1 MNSYVRAWKKPLGK
15 NSKRLN
21 MYYIYIALD
30 CLNWERP
37 PFRLAR
43 KLAWFWP
50 RLARY
55 LIFLAKYPFF
65 LLRISWLIGASGSGF
80 IFLEPPIRLGDSQ
93 FANRV
98 LGQSSNLSG
107 YKKSPKSLIYK
118 GFRHCALASLAR
130 FERAAFRLGVTFLPF
145 FHCFSKFFSGRFCS
159 KKPLKSRAL
168 SRIKVWKSLSLSD
181 SVFHKLLASVSRN
194 GESHEIF
201 DLNHKRVDGTNS
213 AWYDSQILVRIQFE
227 TINIAI
233 FLPFSL
239 VWSLE
244 MITTFGLIYMNIIL

>member
-1 MNSYVRAWKKPLGK
+1 
-15 NSKRLN
+15 

-43 KLAWFWP
+43 KLAWFWS

-65 LLRISWLIGASGSGF
+65 LLRISWLIGANGSGF
-80 IFLEPPIRLGDSQ
+80 IFLEPSIRLADSQ

-118 GFRHCALASLAR
+118 GFGRCALASLAR
-130 FERAAFRLGVTFLPF
+130 FERAAFRLGGERSIL
-145 FHCFSKFFSGRFCS
+145 
-159 KKPLKSRAL
+159 L
-168 SRIKVWKSLSLSD
+168 SYRD
-181 SVFHKLLASVSRN
+181 SFQSYSIFPKLLAST
-194 GESHEIF
+194 
-201 DLNHKRVDGTNS
+201 DLKSVQLGNNFSVQWNFKNS
-213 AWYDSQILVRIQFE
+213 GFSPVMRLSQSFLCLGSTLPTLCSYCAICVLANCI
-227 TINIAI
+227 IIAD
-233 FLPFSL
+233 FYKKSK
-239 VWSLE
+239 
-244 MITTFGLIYMNIIL
+244 

>member
-1 MNSYVRAWKKPLGK
+1 MNSYVRAWKKPLGE

-43 KLAWFWP
+43 KLAWFWS

-65 LLRISWLIGASGSGF
+65 QLRISWLIGANGSGF
-80 IFLEPPIRLGDSQ
+80 IFLEPSIRLADSQ

-118 GFRHCALASLAR
+118 GFGHCALASAR
-130 FERAAFRLGVTFLPF
+130 WLEHPTYRLGVTIITIISLIVVLHDSRSTPNYPVL
-145 FHCFSKFFSGRFCS
+145 SGVR
-159 KKPLKSRAL
+159 
-168 SRIKVWKSLSLSD
+168 SLFNVND
-181 SVFHKLLASVSRN
+181 SS
-194 GESHEIF
+194 
-201 DLNHKRVDGTNS
+201 
-213 AWYDSQILVRIQFE
+213 
-227 TINIAI
+227 
-233 FLPFSL
+233 
-239 VWSLE
+239 
-244 MITTFGLIYMNIIL
+244 

>member
-1 MNSYVRAWKKPLGK
+1 MNSYVRAWKKPLGE

-43 KLAWFWP
+43 KLAWFWS

-65 LLRISWLIGASGSGF
+65 QLRISWLIGANGSGF
-80 IFLEPPIRLGDSQ
+80 IFLEPSIRLADSQ

-118 GFRHCALASLAR
+118 GFGRCALASLAR
-130 FERAAFRLGVTFLPF
+130 FERAAFRLGVWRF
-145 FHCFSKFFSGRFCS
+145 F
-159 KKPLKSRAL
+159 
-168 SRIKVWKSLSLSD
+168 
-181 SVFHKLLASVSRN
+181 
-194 GESHEIF
+194 
-201 DLNHKRVDGTNS
+201 
-213 AWYDSQILVRIQFE
+213 WYDIPIITSHYFWFAMTLCGY
-227 TINIAI
+227 
-233 FLPFSL
+233 
-239 VWSLE
+239 WSICTKIRQ
-244 MITTFGLIYMNIIL
+244 MPPRYGLFRMSN

>member
-1 MNSYVRAWKKPLGK
+1 MNSYVRAWKKPLGE

-55 LIFLAKYPFF
+55 LIFLAKCPFF
-65 LLRISWLIGASGSGF
+65 LLRISWLIGANGSSS
-80 IFLEPPIRLGDSQ
+80 IFLEPLIWLASSQ

-98 LGQSSNLSG
+98 LAQSSNLPG

-118 GFRHCALASLAR
+118 GFGRCTLASLAR
-130 FERAAFRLGVTFLPF
+130 FERAAFRLGAVGLSWRLKSVKSRSAALLLGFFEVRIPLCTPEIRF
-145 FHCFSKFFSGRFCS
+145 FH
-159 KKPLKSRAL
+159 
-168 SRIKVWKSLSLSD
+168 
-181 SVFHKLLASVSRN
+181 
-194 GESHEIF
+194 
-201 DLNHKRVDGTNS
+201 
-213 AWYDSQILVRIQFE
+213 
-227 TINIAI
+227 
-233 FLPFSL
+233 
-239 VWSLE
+239 
-244 MITTFGLIYMNIIL
+244 

>member
-1 MNSYVRAWKKPLGK
+1 MNSYVRAWKKPLGE

-43 KLAWFWP
+43 KLAWFWS

-65 LLRISWLIGASGSGF
+65 QLRISWLIGANGSGF
-80 IFLEPPIRLGDSQ
+80 IFLEPSIRLADSQ

-118 GFRHCALASLAR
+118 GFGHCALASAR
-130 FERAAFRLGVTFLPF
+130 WLEHPTYRLGGGRSIQLSYVGMVLNCNETFHSF
-145 FHCFSKFFSGRFCS
+145 AQK
-159 KKPLKSRAL
+159 
-168 SRIKVWKSLSLSD
+168 W
-181 SVFHKLLASVSRN
+181 
-194 GESHEIF
+194 
-201 DLNHKRVDGTNS
+201 
-213 AWYDSQILVRIQFE
+213 
-227 TINIAI
+227 
-233 FLPFSL
+233 
-239 VWSLE
+239 
-244 MITTFGLIYMNIIL
+244 

>member
-1 MNSYVRAWKKPLGK
+1 MNSYVRAWKKPLGE

-65 LLRISWLIGASGSGF
+65 VLRISWLIGASGSGF
-80 IFLEPPIRLGDSQ
+80 IFLEPPIRLADSQ

-118 GFRHCALASLAR
+118 GFGRCALASLAR
-130 FERAAFRLGVTFLPF
+130 FERAAFRLGGERSILLSYRDIYTIFTFWQPTF
-145 FHCFSKFFSGRFCS
+145 F
-159 KKPLKSRAL
+159 L
-168 SRIKVWKSLSLSD
+168 SWL
-181 SVFHKLLASVSRN
+181 
-194 GESHEIF
+194 
-201 DLNHKRVDGTNS
+201 
-213 AWYDSQILVRIQFE
+213 
-227 TINIAI
+227 
-233 FLPFSL
+233 
-239 VWSLE
+239 
-244 MITTFGLIYMNIIL
+244 

>member
-1 MNSYVRAWKKPLGK
+1 MNSYVRAWKKPLGE

-43 KLAWFWP
+43 KLAWFWS

-65 LLRISWLIGASGSGF
+65 LLRISWLIGANGSGF
-80 IFLEPPIRLGDSQ
+80 IFLEPSIRLADSQ

-118 GFRHCALASLAR
+118 GFGHCALASAR
-130 FERAAFRLGVTFLPF
+130 WLEHPTYRLGVAPIRHREVTSNAKKCLEIQG
-145 FHCFSKFFSGRFCS
+145 FSAFQI
-159 KKPLKSRAL
+159 P
-168 SRIKVWKSLSLSD
+168 SD
-181 SVFHKLLASVSRN
+181 
-194 GESHEIF
+194 
-201 DLNHKRVDGTNS
+201 
-213 AWYDSQILVRIQFE
+213 
-227 TINIAI
+227 
-233 FLPFSL
+233 
-239 VWSLE
+239 
-244 MITTFGLIYMNIIL
+244 TTLW

>member
-1 MNSYVRAWKKPLGK
+1 MNSYVRAWKKPLGE

-43 KLAWFWP
+43 KLAWFWS

-65 LLRISWLIGASGSGF
+65 QLRISWLIGANGSGF
-80 IFLEPPIRLGDSQ
+80 IFLEPSIRLADSQ

-118 GFRHCALASLAR
+118 GFGHCALASAR
-130 FERAAFRLGVTFLPF
+130 WLEHPTYRLGVW
-145 FHCFSKFFSGRFCS
+145 
-159 KKPLKSRAL
+159 RA
-168 SRIKVWKSLSLSD
+168 
-181 SVFHKLLASVSRN
+181 
-194 GESHEIF
+194 
-201 DLNHKRVDGTNS
+201 
-213 AWYDSQILVRIQFE
+213 AWYIVRFIICLVVLSEIV
-227 TINIAI
+227 
-233 FLPFSL
+233 LPGN
-239 VWSLE
+239 WSICTKTSV
-244 MITTFGLIYMNIIL
+244 MPPRDGAFRRSN

>member
-1 MNSYVRAWKKPLGK
+1 MNSYVRAWKKPLGE

-43 KLAWFWP
+43 KLAWFWS

-65 LLRISWLIGASGSGF
+65 QLRISWLIGANGSGF
-80 IFLEPPIRLGDSQ
+80 IFLEPSIRLADSQ

-118 GFRHCALASLAR
+118 AKK
-130 FERAAFRLGVTFLPF
+130 ERTATKRQKEHLQDLLKYHRINMTVCPDFMSGNEISRMIDRIIFQYGKIPAAG
-145 FHCFSKFFSGRFCS
+145 HEGDKF
-159 KKPLKSRAL
+159 PKSR
-168 SRIKVWKSLSLSD
+168 
-181 SVFHKLLASVSRN
+181 
-194 GESHEIF
+194 
-201 DLNHKRVDGTNS
+201 
-213 AWYDSQILVRIQFE
+213 
-227 TINIAI
+227 
-233 FLPFSL
+233 
-239 VWSLE
+239 
-244 MITTFGLIYMNIIL
+244 

>member
-1 MNSYVRAWKKPLGK
+1 MNSYVRAWKKPLGE

-43 KLAWFWP
+43 KLAWFWS

-65 LLRISWLIGASGSGF
+65 QLRISWLIGASGSGF
-80 IFLEPPIRLGDSQ
+80 IFLEPPIRLADSQ

-118 GFRHCALASLAR
+118 GFGRCTLASLAR
-130 FERAAFRLGVTFLPF
+130 FERAAFRLGGERSILLSYRDIYTIFTFWQPTF
-145 FHCFSKFFSGRFCS
+145 F
-159 KKPLKSRAL
+159 L
-168 SRIKVWKSLSLSD
+168 SW
-181 SVFHKLLASVSRN
+181 LL
-194 GESHEIF
+194 
-201 DLNHKRVDGTNS
+201 
-213 AWYDSQILVRIQFE
+213 
-227 TINIAI
+227 
-233 FLPFSL
+233 
-239 VWSLE
+239 
-244 MITTFGLIYMNIIL
+244 